1 MDLRS
6 GVLLLLL
13 LLPEGG
19 GGSSALECLFYQ
31 DMIIFLDLKSE
42 REASLPDRLQSVL
55 TLWSSTPLAS
65 KQRVFFTPPCH
76 FSPSLLCT
84 DAAAAAATTTS
95 DDKHTWQTIHIYY
108 MTSLQVYRPSGPRLL
123 AGGPSGL
130 LTSSFAPFGRSVR

>member
-31 DMIIFLDLKSE
+31 VMIRFSDLRSE

-55 TLWSSTPLAS
+55 TLWSSPPLAS
-65 KQRVFFTPPCH
+65 NQSVFLLPPH
-76 FSPSLLCT
+76 RQFSPPILCT
-84 DAAAAAATTTS
+84 DAAPAAATAS
-95 DDKHTWQTIHIYY
+95 DGKHNI
-108 MTSLQVYRPSGPRLL
+108 
-123 AGGPSGL
+123 
-130 LTSSFAPFGRSVR
+130 